1 MSKIVETNFGTLVD
15 SKRVARGSA
24 SNVTKKGAFY
34 VFSIRV
40 ENDDIR
46 EYSFTDRA
54 RAEQMREILISHL
67 ETRISKKIKKSNSL
81 LIFFSSS
88 KLFIFSIWGLI
99 CLTRLLISS
108 E

>member
-54 RAEQMREILISHL
+54 RAEQMRNILISHL
-67 ETRISKKIKKSNSL
+67 ETRISKKIKKSNYCL
-81 LIFFSSS
+81 LYTSPSPRDLSTSRMPSSA
-88 KLFIFSIWGLI
+88 
-99 CLTRLLISS
+99 
-108 E
+108 

>member
-54 RAEQMREILISHL
+54 RAEQMRNILISHL
-67 ETRISKKIKKSNSL
+67 ETRISKKIKKYN
-81 LIFFSSS
+81 
-88 KLFIFSIWGLI
+88 
-99 CLTRLLISS
+99 
-108 E
+108 

>member
-40 ENDDIR
+40 ESDDIR
-46 EYSFTDRA
+46 EYSFTNFELAEYMRRVITGHLKAKIDKDR
-54 RAEQMREILISHL
+54 QVI
-67 ETRISKKIKKSNSL
+67 L
-81 LIFFSSS
+81 LITNQFV
-88 KLFIFSIWGLI
+88 
-99 CLTRLLISS
+99 
-108 E
+108 

>member
-24 SNVTKKGAFY
+24 SNVTKRVFY

-54 RAEQMREILISHL
+54 RAV
-67 ETRISKKIKKSNSL
+67 
-81 LIFFSSS
+81 
-88 KLFIFSIWGLI
+88 
-99 CLTRLLISS
+99 
-108 E
+108 

>member
-46 EYSFTDRA
+46 D
-54 RAEQMREILISHL
+54 IHL
-67 ETRISKKIKKSNSL
+67 LTELELSKWEKFL
-81 LIFFSSS
+81 
-88 KLFIFSIWGLI
+88 
-99 CLTRLLISS
+99 
-108 E
+108 

>member
-1 MSKIVETNFGTLVD
+1 MSNIVETNFGTLVD

-46 EYSFTDRA
+46 EYSFTDK
-54 RAEQMREILISHL
+54 L
-67 ETRISKKIKKSNSL
+67 ELSKWEKFL
-81 LIFFSSS
+81 
-88 KLFIFSIWGLI
+88 
-99 CLTRLLISS
+99 
-108 E
+108 

>member
-40 ENDDIR
+40 ESDDIR

-54 RAEQMREILISHL
+54 RAEQMRNILISHL
-67 ETRISKKIKKSNSL
+67 ETRISKKIKKSNY
-81 LIFFSSS
+81 
-88 KLFIFSIWGLI
+88 KLSPRELRELEVKFNIKLS
-99 CLTRLLISS
+99 
-108 E
+108 

>member
-46 EYSFTDRA
+46 EYSLPT
-54 RAEQMREILISHL
+54 EL
-67 ETRISKKIKKSNSL
+67 ELSKWER
-81 LIFFSSS
+81 FS
-88 KLFIFSIWGLI
+88 
-99 CLTRLLISS
+99 
-108 E
+108 

>member
-46 EYSFTDRA
+46 EYSFTDRN
-54 RAEQMREILISHL
+54 RAVSMRQVLIGHIEQKLL
-67 ETRISKKIKKSNSL
+67 QDTKKRAV
-81 LIFFSSS
+81 
-88 KLFIFSIWGLI
+88 G
-99 CLTRLLISS
+99 
-108 E
+108 

>member
-1 MSKIVETNFGTLVD
+1 MTLFILFQFKKKYVNLYFQGGFTSKIVETNFGTLVD

-40 ENDDIR
+40 ESDDIR

-54 RAEQMREILISHL
+54 RAEQMRNILISHL
-67 ETRISKKIKKSNSL
+67 ETRISKKIKKSN
-81 LIFFSSS
+81 
-88 KLFIFSIWGLI
+88 
-99 CLTRLLISS
+99 
-108 E
+108 